1 MCTLTVAWGV
11 FAAEPLVVAANRDEV
26 LDRPSTG
33 PERRE
38 GELTVVAPRD
48 GEAGGTWTGYNE
60 RGLFV
65 GITNRWTDEPREG
78 ERSRG
83 LLVRDALAQPTAKR
97 AARLVEREVAE
108 RSYAPFNLL
117 VADGFAGDP
126 PAGFESGDAAG
137 DRPAVDPMG
146 AGDPAAAI
154 YLAYDGALRT
164 RTLDPGVHVVVN
176 VGSDGEYVVPAG
188 REAAAREQAENAD
201 RLRAHL
207 QPEPGESATAWRER
221 AQAAIADHEFGV
233 CVHGDGFGTRSSSV
247 LSFGA
252 AGVRYEYADGPPC
265 ETAFERVSAS
275 VR

>member
-11 FAAEPLVVAANRDEV
+11 FADEPLVVAANRDER

-33 PERRE
+33 PQRRE
-38 GELTVVAPRD
+38 DELTVVAPRD
-48 GEAGGTWTGYNE
+48 GEAGGTWIGYNE
-60 RGLFV
+60 RGVFAGV
-65 GITNRWTDEPREG
+65 TNRWTDDPQEG

-108 RSYAPFNLL
+108 RSYSPFNLL

-126 PAGFESGDAAG
+126 PEEFAAEGGGAATGD
-137 DRPAVDPMG
+137 D
-146 AGDPAAAI
+146 DPAAAI
-154 YLAYDGALRT
+154 YLEYDGALRT
-164 RTLDPGVHVVVN
+164 RTLEPGVHAVVN
-176 VGSDGEYVVPAG
+176 VGADGEYVVPRR
-188 REAAAREQAENAD
+188 REEAAREQAASAD

-207 QPEPGESATAWRER
+207 QPEPGESPAAWRER
-221 AQAAIADHEFGV
+221 AKAAIADHEFGV
-233 CVHGDGFGTRSSSV
+233 CVHGEGFGTRSSSV

-252 AGVRYEYADGPPC
+252 GGVRYEYADGPPC
-265 ETAFERVSAS
+265 ETAFERVAAS